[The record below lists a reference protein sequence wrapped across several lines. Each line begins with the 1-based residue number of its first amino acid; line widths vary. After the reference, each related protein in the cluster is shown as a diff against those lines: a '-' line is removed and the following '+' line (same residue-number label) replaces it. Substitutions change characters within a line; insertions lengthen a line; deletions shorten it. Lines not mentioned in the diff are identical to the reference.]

1 MSKLAAEELVGL
13 YGCERGVPAT
23 VVRYFPVYGPRQR
36 PEMAFSRF
44 ISLALSGEPVEV
56 FGDGTQTREMTYV
69 SDVADATATALKAR
83 PAIEPRAYNVGGG
96 ARTTVNN
103 IVELVEEAIGER
115 VEVRFG
121 PPVTGDVSS
130 TCADLGRAARELG
143 YEPKVSLEEGVEMQ
157 VRRALAR
164 RSKPSMV

>member
-1 MSKLAAEELVGL
+1 
-13 YGCERGVPAT
+13 
-23 VVRYFPVYGPRQR
+23 
-36 PEMAFSRF
+36 
-44 ISLALSGEPVEV
+44 
-56 FGDGTQTREMTYV
+56 
-69 SDVADATATALKAR
+69 VADATATALKAR

-143 YEPKVSLEEGVEMQ
+143 Y
-157 VRRALAR
+157 
-164 RSKPSMV
+164 